1 MACPGCGWEGSEGL
15 EALRRANG
23 RLEDAEKQVGYQP
36 LEFVELKA
44 VVALAAAGR
53 TACLRSPA
61 KRLERLRGLR
71 PGKRQP

>member
-1 MACPGCGWEGSEGL
+1 M
-15 EALRRANG
+15 RRANG
-23 RLEDAEKQVGYQP
+23 RLDDADQQVGYQP

-53 TACLRSPA
+53 TACLRGPA

-71 PGKRQP
+71 PGRQP